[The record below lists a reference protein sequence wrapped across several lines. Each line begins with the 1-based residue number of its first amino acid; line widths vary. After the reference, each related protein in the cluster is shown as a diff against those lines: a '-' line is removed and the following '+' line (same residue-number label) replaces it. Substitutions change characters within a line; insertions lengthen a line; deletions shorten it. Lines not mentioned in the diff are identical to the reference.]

1 MGVDLNTLQ
10 PSALR
15 AAMKGGTSAWGV
27 IGSSADHVRYAEAL
41 PKINARRKCNC
52 GCGGKATHLGM
63 ANGIGLMR
71 GCQLSMA
78 RWVKT
83 GFSKPQLTPA
93 EPPKEQP

>member
-27 IGSSADHVRYAEAL
+27 VGSTTEHVRYSVPL
-41 PKINARRKCNC
+41 PKIKARRQC
-52 GCGGKATHLGM
+52 GCGCEGKATHVGM
-63 ANGIGLMR
+63 ANGLGLTR

-78 RWVKT
+78 RWVRT
-83 GFSKPQLTPA
+83 GFSKPQSTPT